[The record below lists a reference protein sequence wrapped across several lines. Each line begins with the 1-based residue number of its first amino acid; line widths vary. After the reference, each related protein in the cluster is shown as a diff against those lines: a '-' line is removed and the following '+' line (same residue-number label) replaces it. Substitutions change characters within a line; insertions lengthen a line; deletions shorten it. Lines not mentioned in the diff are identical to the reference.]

1 VEDTNELVERKIYD
15 SMISVTEVTNMEH
28 SRKRYLLNIVGIVQG
43 VGYRPYV
50 YCKAQ
55 QFDMKGYVSNKGS
68 SIVMDVEGESRNM
81 KAFLLSVIKQPPKL
95 AMIEKIHLLQ
105 RDCVGYED
113 FAIQPS
119 SPHHDDI
126 IFIPSDTAVC
136 EECLKDMKDLKSKR
150 YQYAF
155 TNCTECGPR
164 YSILESLP
172 YDRVH
177 TTMESFKMCPSC
189 NREYMNPMDRR
200 YHAQT
205 DCCSECGP
213 SYQLLNQSGETISTT
228 NPLHE
233 AINLI
238 KQGKIVAMKGIGGF
252 HLICDA
258 TNQKAIETLR
268 LRKNRPHKPFAIMAS
283 GFEYVEKVA
292 YISLK
297 ERELLTS
304 RKRPIVLLRRKDSS
318 ILPEAVAPG
327 LKEIGVMLPYTP
339 AHYLLLQAELPFLIM
354 TSANMSGGP
363 IQYENGKAL
372 AYLRGIA
379 DVFLIHNRDI
389 RIPVEDSVVKEFDK
403 SELVIRRGRGYSPYT
418 IKMNVSNDIFAS
430 GSVERNTFCI
440 SRNGYCYMSQY
451 LGDLL
456 NYDAYETYEKVAS
469 NLICLL
475 KVAPS
480 KTAVGLQFPYQPS
493 RTLRN
498 PEVTVMEIQH
508 HHAHM
513 VSCMVEHNLYEP
525 VIGVI
530 YDGNGV
536 GTDGGVWGG
545 EFFVGTR
552 ECFTR
557 VGHLKEV
564 LIQGGEEAIREPW
577 RISTSF
583 LHALQYPAT
592 EGLIKAS
599 KEEITLVIEALN
611 ARMNC
616 FRTTSMGRLFDC
628 VSALLGVCSKISY
641 SGQAAIELENL
652 LVMNQNE
659 SYPYSIIDREGTIQ
673 LNYDEILLAIMK
685 DISNNTEKGIIS
697 ARFHNTIV
705 EATLEIVTLI
715 SERYGIRQIV
725 LSGGVFQN
733 DYLLNRTVSKLRE
746 KEYNVH
752 FNQQIPINDSGISI
766 GQLAIADIYFSK
778 RVK

>member
-1 VEDTNELVERKIYD
+1 MEL
-15 SMISVTEVTNMEH
+15 

-68 SIVMDVEGESRNM
+68 SLVIDVEGESRNM
-81 KAFLLSVIKQPPKL
+81 KAFLLSIIKQPPKL
-95 AMIEKIHLLQ
+95 AMIERVHLL
-105 RDCVGYED
+105 RMECVGYQN
-113 FAIQPS
+113 FTVQAS
-119 SPHHDDI
+119 SPNHDDI
-126 IFIPSDTAVC
+126 IFIPADTAVC
-136 EECLKDMKDLKSKR
+136 EECIRDMKNPKSTR

-172 YDRVH
+172 YDRAH
-177 TTMESFKMCPSC
+177 TTMDSFRMCPSC
-189 NREYMNPMDRR
+189 HREYMNPMDRR

-205 DCCSECGP
+205 DCCSDCGP
-213 SYQLLNQSGETISTT
+213 SYQLLSQCGETIPTA
-228 NPLHE
+228 NPFHE

-268 LRKNRPHKPFAIMAS
+268 LRKNRPHKPFAIMAN
-283 GFEYVEKVA
+283 GLEYVEKVA
-292 YISLK
+292 YVSLM
-297 ERELLTS
+297 ERELLTC
-304 RKRPIVLLRRKDSS
+304 RKRPIVLLRKKDSS
-318 ILPEAVAPG
+318 ILPDAFAPG

-339 AHYLLLQAELPFLIM
+339 AHYLLLQPELPYLIM

-372 AYLRGIA
+372 TCLRGIA

-389 RIPVEDSVVKEFDK
+389 RIPVEDSVVKEFDR

-440 SRNGYCYMSQY
+440 SRKGYCYMSQY

-456 NYDAYETYEKVAS
+456 NYDTYESYEKVAG
-469 NLICLL
+469 NLRRLL
-475 KVAPS
+475 EVAPS
-480 KTAVGLQFPYQPS
+480 KAAVGLQFPYQPS

-530 YDGNGV
+530 YDGNGA
-536 GTDGGVWGG
+536 GTDGCVWGG
-545 EFFVGTR
+545 EFLIGTR

-577 RISTSF
+577 RTAASF
-583 LHALQYPAT
+583 LHALQYPDI
-592 EGLIKAS
+592 EGFVEAS
-599 KEEITLVIEALN
+599 KEEITLVVEALN

-628 VSALLGVCSKISY
+628 VSALLGVCCKVSY

-652 LVMNQNE
+652 LVMNHSE
-659 SYPYSIIDREGTIQ
+659 YYPYSIIDREGTVQ
-673 LNYDEILLAIMK
+673 LNYDGILLAIMN
-685 DISNNTEKGIIS
+685 DISINTEKGVIS

-705 EATLEIVTLI
+705 EATLEIVTLV
-715 SERYGIRQIV
+715 SERY
-725 LSGGVFQN
+725 
-733 DYLLNRTVSKLRE
+733 
-746 KEYNVH
+746 
-752 FNQQIPINDSGISI
+752 
-766 GQLAIADIYFSK
+766 
-778 RVK
+778 